1 MTNASNGGE
10 RIDRIETAM
19 EQLTGRVDTLVTLMA
34 DFRES
39 QLQSQQEHLQLL
51 RIMAQQQT
59 EIVEIKREIR
69 DLQAEVKGLQ
79 TENHRILEY
88 LFGQQGQGSS

>member
-1 MTNASNGGE
+1 MTKASNGGD
-10 RIDRIETAM
+10 RIDRIETAL

-59 EIVEIKREIR
+59 QVVEITKEI
-69 DLQAEVKGLQ
+69 KGLQ
-79 TENHRILEY
+79 TENQRILEY
-88 LFGQQGQGSS
+88 LFCQQGQGSS